1 MSGLRLCNQHGRS
14 PKPNRL
20 QGGNMAGQ
28 EFSSPALY
36 RLVVLLNGTL
46 QFLISRLEELA
57 ATKVLTPEYLKEVR
71 RLTDKIESELR
82 PK

>member
-1 MSGLRLCNQHGRS
+1 
-14 PKPNRL
+14 
-20 QGGNMAGQ
+20 MAGQ

-71 RLTDKIESELR
+71 RLTDKIESELG